1 MTESRILNP
10 ESVRID
16 FFFNVEHRL
25 HYACRVV
32 RKARAAGKSVLA
44 YTPDA
49 DRLARFDTALWTFS
63 ALDFLPHVY
72 ADSPLAAQTPIV
84 LTLKAQPLA
93 RAVLLNLD
101 DAPPPAFESYFAG
114 FERVIEVVSRE
125 DADRQAA
132 RGRVKRYRDAGL
144 APSMHDMAADQ

>member
-1 MTESRILNP
+1 M
-10 ESVRID
+10 RID

-32 RKARAAGKSVLA
+32 RKARGAGKSVLA
-44 YTPDA
+44 YARDA

-84 LTLKAQPLA
+84 LTLQPQPLA
-93 RAVLLNLD
+93 RDVLLNLD
-101 DAPPPAFESYFAG
+101 DEPPPAFGSFFAG

-125 DADRQAA
+125 DTDRLAA
-132 RGRVKRYRDAGL
+132 RERVKRYREAGL
-144 APSMHDMAADQ
+144 APTMHDMAADQ